1 MFESHSKPK
10 KEVESVFSLINI
22 IFLLIVFFL
31 VAGHVGTRHFEVS
44 PPTVDNATPLASQDG
59 CTLQISDNK
68 ALYKGLNVINN
79 VNELQVISKTCNKKI
94 LLASEGTAPAVSVV
108 SAMNKIKPYFNEIK
122 LLVTSQK

>member
-1 MFESHSKPK
+1 MFESQNKPK

-44 PPTVDNATPLASQDG
+44 PPMVGKATPLASQND
-59 CTLQISDNK
+59 CTLQISDNR

-79 VNELQVISKTCNKKI
+79 LDELQAISKTCNKKI
-94 LLASEGTAPAVSVV
+94 LLASEGTAPATSVIL
-108 SAMNKIKPYFNEIK
+108 AMNKIKPYFNEIK